1 MSEERLRLI
10 AEFRDNAS
18 AGVRRLGRELGEVRE
33 TPGMANAKRWMGD
46 FAKHAQSFG
55 QAGGGI
61 SAGMGAIG
69 LGGLVAAGGV
79 AAAVKALKEF
89 GEQRIALQSIS
100 RETGIAVDQLNQ
112 LKHAARDMH
121 VDPKSMVAGVQ
132 YFAGE
137 MEQARIG
144 LGKLNG
150 EMNQINPGFAKK
162 LREEDPAAAV
172 KDYLEW
178 LSKIP
183 EAQMKLGKSQAD
195 GIQLQ
200 KRWASLGFGSDDIE
214 KLVEQGPAKLAEALA
229 KAAQETPKTTKEMLA
244 GAQALADSANK
255 LDDAIERFET
265 SAGPFIFKQL
275 SQATDNFTAAFKEV
289 EHVIE
294 WFEKVKDHPFK
305 AIADAA
311 VSGID
316 DAAKRNASTE
326 DRATRAG
333 GPQDKMVLDL
343 PGLASKA
350 IHGAMAVPSLV
361 LGDKT
366 LRRGEF
372 APVKDDAD
380 RTERLAKMQA
390 DLAAADAKLKADKN
404 PVGFPVRQADTIA
417 RTRELR
423 DAIATMKDS
432 GPSPVLPAIVP
443 PPVPSNY
450 PSTLNKLRDAM
461 KAGVQPAPIILPPT
475 LQPASA
481 TPVPHPV
488 SRAPAPMVVTP
499 ASPVQP
505 APRPAPPPIPQPMPR
520 VELPQPAPRP
530 APPPSQQPDPA
541 MQGLFQ
547 LNAYHGEERPS
558 LLQRTAYHEGDDE
571 SSERRGG
578 MGSLTAEFREV
589 IASGTKAGVMAAF
602 RELTQERDMETTGGR
617 GRGGIMN
624 ASFEVGGGGSAGA
637 GARGAGG
644 TSGGSGGAYGGGP
657 AGHRAPSLRY
667 NRPHENAPFK
677 PTDDGAVPTG
687 AHTPLKDLIAQHE
700 TGGTGAAGYGTAY
713 GHAEQPGSKMHA
725 LAPPKPLTDMSLS
738 EVLAYQREMKPKAGS
753 PAFPVGR
760 AQWTESTLR
769 GLTRGMDP
777 NTKFT
782 PELQEKLFDRSIA
795 GRMGQGAQ
803 GFRNEWDSLRGVQSG
818 EIDAAVEG
826 HRKAMAQAAT
836 VAPKPTLHAGDGK
849 MPAWMDGKSQREL
862 AGVNKGLAGDLLAA
876 SEATGQHFRV
886 LQGLRTQA
894 EANHNAATGRGVR
907 NSQHLYGAAADIR
920 LTDDKGRDL
929 DRNDPSWNRYA
940 QAYEAHSRASGG
952 QGRWLGHVPGWSWD
966 RAHFD
971 QGIGYGEHHA
981 RDPFGVHGPT
991 KDDVAQGNKEIFKS
1005 PDNPFLA
1012 KAHDQLASKSADA
1025 LSAAHRLMKWA
1036 DKASK
1041 ADDPDG
1047 TPITTVDRRDPKFAP
1062 YPEPPRKSLLD
1073 EANKAGLGATTIKHE
1088 GGATIEIRGLP
1099 QSKGVKTKTSGM
1111 VTAVN
1116 LRRASPVQ
1124 TG

>member
-18 AGVRRLGRELGEVRE
+18 AGVKQLGRNLGEIRE
-33 TPGMANAKRWMGD
+33 TPGMAGAKKWMGE
-46 FAKHAQSFG
+46 FTQRVSAFKSGGTAMGATMSG
-55 QAGGGI
+55 LGIGGLALSGGI
-61 SAGMGAIG
+61 
-69 LGGLVAAGGV
+69 
-79 AAAVKALKEF
+79 AAAVKSFKDLAEHTTTLK
-89 GEQRIALQSIS
+89 SIS
-100 RETGIAVDQLNQ
+100 RETGIAIDQVVQLQSAARDLHVDPEAMSKGLQVFAGNMEMARRHLGEVYGQLNQ
-112 LKHAARDMH
+112 IAPEFAA
-121 VDPKSMVAGVQ
+121 KIT
-132 YFAGE
+132 GE
-137 MEQARIG
+137 NAT
-144 LGKLNG
+144 
-150 EMNQINPGFAKK
+150 
-162 LREEDPAAAV
+162 AAV
-172 KDYLEW
+172 KDALEW
-178 LSKIP
+178 LARIP
-183 EAQMKLGKSQAD
+183 ESMQKQGKSLAD
-195 GIQLQ
+195 GIQAQ
-200 KRWASLGFGSDDIE
+200 KQYTELLFGSSDLNR
-214 KLVEQGPAKLAEALA
+214 LVEQGPKALEDAMMRAAKNAPKITGEMVAQAEAL
-229 KAAQETPKTTKEMLA
+229 QRSIN
-244 GAQALADSANK
+244 GFSDS
-255 LDDAIERFET
+255 IERFET
-265 SAGPFIFKQL
+265 TVGPTVFKGL
-275 SQATDNFTAAFKEV
+275 SHTVDDFTAAFKEV
-289 EHVIE
+289 EHVVE
-294 WFEKVKDHPFK
+294 WFQKVKDHPFK
-305 AIADAA
+305 ALGNAA
-311 VSGID
+311 VDAID
-316 DAAKRNASTE
+316 QNASENRNTE
-326 DRATRAG
+326 DRSTRAG
-333 GPQDKMVLDL
+333 GPQEKIELDL
-343 PGLASKA
+343 PGIASKV
-350 IHGAMAVPSLV
+350 IHGVI
-361 LGDKT
+361 GDKT
-366 LRRGEF
+366 LQRGEF
-372 APVKDDAD
+372 APAKNDTD
-380 RTERLAKMQA
+380 RTERLVKMQA

-404 PVGFPVRQADTIA
+404 PVGFPVREADTIA

-432 GPSPVLPAIVP
+432 GASSVP
-443 PPVPSNY
+443 PSIIPQPVPSSD

-461 KAGVQPAPIILPPT
+461 KAGVQPAPIVRPPAI
-475 LQPASA
+475 QAVPVPAPPA
-481 TPVPHPV
+481 PHPV
-488 SRAPAPMVVTP
+488 SRAAPVPAPVAIP
-499 ASPVQP
+499 QP
-505 APRPAPPPIPQPMPR
+505 APRPAPPPIPQPVPR
-520 VELPQPAPRP
+520 AELPQPAPRGP
-530 APPPSQQPDPA
+530 QPGDDSTGYVPIS
-541 MQGLFQ
+541 
-547 LNAYHGEERPS
+547 YRGEDRPS
-558 LLQRTAYHEGDDE
+558 LLQRTAYHEGDE
-571 SSERRGG
+571 EGGERRGG
-578 MGSLTAEFREV
+578 MGSLTIAFREV

-624 ASFEVGGGGSAGA
+624 ASFEVGGGGSAGP
-637 GARGAGG
+637 GGAGG
-644 TSGGSGGAYGGGP
+644 TSGRHSGGGGGQGGGSAGGAYGGGP

-677 PTDDGAVPTG
+677 PADDGAVPTG

-818 EIDAAVEG
+818 EINAAVEG

-836 VAPKPTLHAGDGK
+836 VAPKPALQAGDGK

-894 EANHNAATGRGVR
+894 EADHNASTGRGVR
-907 NSQHLYGAAADIR
+907 NSQHLYGAAADIK

-940 QAYEAHSRASGG
+940 QAYEGSSRARGG

-981 RDPFGVHGPT
+981 RDPFGTAGPT
-991 KDDVAQGNKEIFKS
+991 KNDVVQGNKEIFS
-1005 PDNPFLA
+1005 SDQNPFLRGR
-1012 KAHDQLASKSADA
+1012 KPLD
-1025 LSAAHRLMKWA
+1025 
-1036 DKASK
+1036 
-1041 ADDPDG
+1041 
-1047 TPITTVDRRDPKFAP
+1047 
-1062 YPEPPRKSLLD
+1062 EPPRKSLLD

-1116 LRRASPVQ
+1116 LRRGPLMTQSA
-1124 TG
+1124 

>member
-18 AGVRRLGRELGEVRE
+18 RGVKQLGKNLGEVRE
-33 TPGMANAKRWMGD
+33 TPGMTSAARWMKGFELNAK
-46 FAKHAQSFG
+46 AIQ
-55 QAGGGI
+55 QAGAGAGSVMGALGVGGLALSGGI
-61 SAGMGAIG
+61 
-69 LGGLVAAGGV
+69 
-79 AAAVKALKEF
+79 AAAVKNFKDLA
-89 GEQRIALQSIS
+89 EQTSTLQSIS
-100 RETGIAVDQLNQ
+100 RETGIAVTQLNVFRN
-112 LKHAARDMH
+112 AAKDLH
-121 VDPKSMVAGVQ
+121 VDPEKMTAGLQ
-132 YFAGE
+132 YLTGQL
-137 MEQARIG
+137 EQARRGIG
-144 LGKLNG
+144 DLAGTLNAFDP
-150 EMNQINPGFAKK
+150 EFARKIENEDATAAAKDVFAK
-162 LREEDPAAAV
+162 LAGIPDAYV
-172 KDYLEW
+172 KAGRSL
-178 LSKIP
+178 
-183 EAQMKLGKSQAD
+183 AD
-195 GIQLQ
+195 GIQAQ
-200 KRWASLGFGSDDIE
+200 KQWTEKLLGDAGLNR
-214 KLVEQGPAKLAEALA
+214 LVEQGPNALNAALAAAAKNTPVVTQAMIDAAEALHKSVDELDRA
-229 KAAQETPKTTKEMLA
+229 IDKIQTKAAPTIFKGMSDIVGEFNTTIDNL
-244 GAQALADSANK
+244 
-255 LDDAIERFET
+255 ERFQAWVEKARADPGKAM
-265 SAGPFIFKQL
+265 SAADDESVMVKRWGYQKRYL
-275 SQATDNFTAAFKEV
+275 TGEGDFTAAHDGGEAQRRLDAYTAERAGLAGKTDNTSVARGEELDIAVRRMKRAVDEFATATT
-289 EHVIE
+289 
-294 WFEKVKDHPFK
+294 K
-305 AIADAA
+305 AIPKGPANDVPNTDGNARRRWEEK
-311 VSGID
+311 SGTPPNT
-316 DAAKRNASTE
+316 ALPT
-326 DRATRAG
+326 TT
-333 GPQDKMVLDL
+333 PQ
-343 PGLASKA
+343 S
-350 IHGAMAVPSLV
+350 
-361 LGDKT
+361 
-366 LRRGEF
+366 
-372 APVKDDAD
+372 
-380 RTERLAKMQA
+380 
-390 DLAAADAKLKADKN
+390 
-404 PVGFPVRQADTIA
+404 
-417 RTRELR
+417 
-423 DAIATMKDS
+423 
-432 GPSPVLPAIVP
+432 
-443 PPVPSNY
+443 VPSND

-530 APPPSQQPDPA
+530 APPPIQQPDPA

-571 SSERRGG
+571 SGERRGG

-589 IASGTKAGVMAAF
+589 ISSGTKAGVMAAF
-602 RELTQERDMETTGGR
+602 RELTQERDMETTTGGR

-624 ASFEVGGGGSAGA
+624 ASFEVGCGGSAGA

-700 TGGTGAAGYGTAY
+700 TGGTGATGYGTAY

-940 QAYEAHSRASGG
+940 QAYEAHSRAAGG

-1012 KAHDQLASKSADA
+1012 KAHDQLAGKTADT
-1025 LSAAHRLMKWA
+1025 LSAAHRLLKWA

-1047 TPITTVDRRDPKFAP
+1047 TLITTVDRRDPRFAP

-1073 EANKAGLGATTIKHE
+1073 EANKAGLGSTTTIKHE
-1088 GGATIEIRGLP
+1088 GGASLEVRFKNAPAPIQGTRVRTHGMIE
-1099 QSKGVKTKTSGM
+1099 
-1111 VTAVN
+1111 AVN
-1116 LRRASPVQ
+1116 LRRGGLTPEVV
-1124 TG
+1124 